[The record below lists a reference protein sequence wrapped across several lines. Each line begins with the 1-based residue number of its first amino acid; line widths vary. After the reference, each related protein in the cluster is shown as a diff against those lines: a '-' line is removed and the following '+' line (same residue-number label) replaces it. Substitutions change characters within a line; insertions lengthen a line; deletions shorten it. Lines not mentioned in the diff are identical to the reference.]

1 MIKNNMFYGSKSK
14 LGQFSFTLFRN
25 LMQKRIHRVL
35 IICSNYDF
43 FMLEEDGRIDE
54 RIFKEY
60 ADLNLTY
67 PPVFVHA
74 NTQEKAFEILK
85 KSKIDLVITMQS
97 LRNIDMFEMAKK
109 IKSFHKRTPIVALTH
124 FSREVTLRLEKEDLS
139 AIDYVFCWLGDA
151 QLLLAI
157 IKLIE
162 DKMNVKNDSAEGVQT
177 ILLVEDSIRFA
188 SIYLPQIFEI
198 ILKQSRDFMVEGL
211 NEYEEKIRMRGRPK
225 ILLATNYEEAMRFYK
240 KYKDNMLGIISDAS
254 YMRKKKRDLQAG
266 IRLCKHVKKDNYMI
280 SFLLQSSEIKN
291 KKFAEELNVGFLHK
305 HSKTLTRKLKDYI
318 YYNFSFGDF
327 LFKESENSK
336 VITSASN
343 MKELQEKIPEISD
356 ISLNYHFERHD
367 FSRWLNAR
375 ALFPLAKKLKP
386 LKLEFFK
393 DFITA
398 KNFVI
403 QLISQ
408 FRRDRAK
415 GIIANFN
422 AKTYDNYLGFARIG
436 KGSLGG
442 KARGLAFIDSFLKRK
457 NLYYKYKGIS
467 ISIPKT
473 VVLSTDVFDEFMYEN
488 SLYNI
493 ATSDLKD
500 DEILAYFTQSRFPNT
515 YYEDLKSFIKVIK
528 NPIAIRSSSVL
539 EDAHYQ
545 PFAGIYS
552 TYMIPNLEDEKVT
565 LRMLLTAIKSVYA
578 SVFFK
583 TSKSYMQAT
592 SNLIDEEKMS
602 IILQEVCGTKYNEKF
617 YPNISGVARSVNF
630 YPITPEKTEDGIAKI
645 ALGLGKIVVEGG
657 ITLRF
662 SPKYPKKII
671 QLYSTKSALR
681 DTQKEFYAL
690 DMREKAFKVSTD
702 DGINILKLKINE
714 AEKDDSIKDISS
726 TYDFHNDIVRDG
738 SIYDGKKIITF
749 ANILKHNTFPMAE
762 IISELLKVGEKEMNN
777 PVEIEFAVNL
787 NTTPKTFS
795 FLQIRPIVSENE
807 EVIDFNLDKI
817 KKENA
822 IIFSEK
828 ALGNGVINNIKDFIY
843 VKTENFNYMN
853 NKIVAEQIGNLNDKF
868 VKENKNYILL
878 GPGRWGSSDSALGIP
893 VKWTQI
899 SKARLIVEAGLKNYR
914 VEPSQGT
921 HFFQNLTSFRIGY
934 FTINS
939 FINEGYF
946 DTDYLNGFK
955 AKFENEFIRH
965 IVFDKPL
972 TIKIDGKNKKGV
984 IMKNE

>member
-54 RIFKEY
+54 QIFKEY

-74 NTQEKAFEILK
+74 NTEKKAFEILK

-97 LRNIDMFEMAKK
+97 LRDIDMFEMAKK
-109 IKSFHKRTPIVALTH
+109 IKSSHKRTPIVALTH
-124 FSREVTLRLEKEDLS
+124 FSREITLRLQKEDLS

-473 VVLSTDVFDEFMYEN
+473 VVLSTDVFDEFMDEN

-787 NTTPKTFS
+787 NKKPKIFS
-795 FLQIRPIVSENE
+795 FLQIRPIVIENE
-807 EVIDFNLDKI
+807 EVIDFNLDEI
-817 KKENA
+817 KKEDT

-828 ALGNGVINNIKDFIY
+828 ALGNGVINYIKDFIY

-972 TIKIDGKNKKGV
+972 TIKIDGKNNKGV

>member
-1 MIKNNMFYGSKSK
+1 MFYSKKAK
-14 LGQFSFTLFRN
+14 LGQFSFTSFRN

-225 ILLATNYEEAMRFYK
+225 ILLATNYEEAMHFYK
-240 KYKDNMLGIISDAS
+240 KYKNNMLGIISDSS
-254 YMRKKKRDLQAG
+254 YMRKKKRDVHAG
-266 IRLCKHVKKDNYMI
+266 IRLCKRVKKDNYMI

-305 HSKTLTRKLKDYI
+305 HSKTLTRKLRDFI
-318 YYNFSFGDF
+318 NYNFSFGDF
-327 LFKESENSK
+327 SFKESENSK
-336 VITSASN
+336 IITSASN
-343 MKELQEKIPEISD
+343 LKELQEKIPEISD

-393 DFITA
+393 DLITA

-422 AKTYDNYLGFARIG
+422 AETYDDYLGFARIG

-457 NLYYKYKGIS
+457 HLYYKYKGIS

-528 NPIAIRSSSVL
+528 NPVAIRSSSVL

-552 TYMIPNLEDEKVT
+552 TYMIPNIDDEKVT

-583 TSKSYMQAT
+583 TSKSYIQAT

-602 IILQEVCGTKYNEKF
+602 IILQEVCGTRYNERF

-630 YPITPEKTEDGIAKI
+630 YPIAPEKTEDGIVKI
-645 ALGLGKIVVEGG
+645 AFGLGKIVVEGG

-702 DGINILKLKINE
+702 DGINILKLKIPE
-714 AEKDDSIKDISS
+714 AEKDGSIKNISS
-726 TYDFHNDIVRDG
+726 TYDFHNDIIRDG

-749 ANILKHNTFPMAE
+749 SNILKHNTFPMAE

-868 VKENKNYILL
+868 VKEDKNYILL

-893 VKWTQI
+893 VKWAQI

-914 VEPSQGT
+914 IEPSQGT

-939 FINEGYF
+939 FIGEGYF
-946 DTDYLNGFK
+946 DIDYLNGFK

>member
-1 MIKNNMFYGSKSK
+1 MIKNNMFYSKKAK
-14 LGQFSFTLFRN
+14 LGQFSFTSFRN

-225 ILLATNYEEAMRFYK
+225 ILLATNYEEAMHFYK
-240 KYKDNMLGIISDAS
+240 KYKNNMLGIISDSS
-254 YMRKKKRDLQAG
+254 YMRKKKRDVHAG
-266 IRLCKHVKKDNYMI
+266 IRLCKRVKKDNYMI

-305 HSKTLTRKLKDYI
+305 HSKTLTRKLRDFI
-318 YYNFSFGDF
+318 NYNFSFGDF
-327 LFKESENSK
+327 SFKESENSK
-336 VITSASN
+336 IITSASN
-343 MKELQEKIPEISD
+343 LKELQEKIPEISD

-393 DFITA
+393 DLITA

-422 AKTYDNYLGFARIG
+422 AETYDDYLGFARIG

-457 NLYYKYKGIS
+457 HLYYKYKGIS

-528 NPIAIRSSSVL
+528 NPVAIRSSSVL

-552 TYMIPNLEDEKVT
+552 TYMIPNIDDEKVT

-583 TSKSYMQAT
+583 TSKSYIQAT

-602 IILQEVCGTKYNEKF
+602 IILQEVCGTRYNERF

-630 YPITPEKTEDGIAKI
+630 YPIAPEKTEDGIVKI
-645 ALGLGKIVVEGG
+645 AFGLGKIVVEGG

-702 DGINILKLKINE
+702 DGINILKLKIPE
-714 AEKDDSIKDISS
+714 AEKDGSIKNISS
-726 TYDFHNDIVRDG
+726 TYDFHNDIIRDG

-749 ANILKHNTFPMAE
+749 SNILKHNTFPMAE

-868 VKENKNYILL
+868 VKEDKNYILL

-893 VKWTQI
+893 VKWAQI

-914 VEPSQGT
+914 IEPSQGT

-939 FINEGYF
+939 FIGEGYF
-946 DTDYLNGFK
+946 DIDYLNGFK